1 MSGNKPKRV
10 SISKKI
16 LKQVGKSNYE
26 FGLVQEGDRVLVGL
40 SGGKDSL
47 SLVHILKEQ
56 QRRTPFDFEFE
67 AVTISYGMGE
77 DLSHLVEHCKEYGIK
92 HTVFETNIYDL
103 SHETMRENSSACSY
117 FSRMRRGALY
127 TYALENGFNKLALG
141 HHFDDAAESYFMN
154 LFYNGAM
161 RSLAPVYKADRG
173 LTVIRPLIQIRER
186 QLIAWAHDNELQV
199 IGDEMCP
206 GLRFDAKMPHARA
219 KMKSMLYKMEEEFP
233 DLFVS
238 LNAAFKNIHDDTFF
252 DVTRHKR

>member
-1 MSGNKPKRV
+1 M
-10 SISKKI
+10 
-16 LKQVGKSNYE
+16 KQVGKTNFE
-26 FGLVQEGDRVLVGL
+26 FNLIEEGDKVLVGL

-56 QRRTPFDFEFE
+56 QRRIPFEFDYE

-77 DLSHLVEHCKEYGIK
+77 DLSALEKHCQEYGIK
-92 HTVFETNIYDL
+92 HKVHETKIYDL
-103 SHETMRENSSACSY
+103 SKEKMRENSSACSF

-127 TYALENGFNKLALG
+127 TYAIENGFNKLALG

-173 LTVIRPLIQIRER
+173 LTVIRPLIKVRER
-186 QLIAWAHDNELQV
+186 QLIAWAHDNEMTV

-206 GLRFDAKMPHARA
+206 GLRFDAKLPHARA
-219 KMKSMLYKMEEEFP
+219 KMKSMLYKMEQEFP
-233 DLFVS
+233 DLFTS
-238 LNAAFKNIHDDTFF
+238 MNAAFKNIHDDTFF
-252 DVTRHKR
+252 DVERFKRD